1 MKVNDLNVLALAYIG
16 DAVYEIYVRKYLLE
30 KGIVKVKELQ
40 KEAIKF
46 VSANSQSIIIKKLI
60 DNVLNDDEISIVYR
74 ARNHKM
80 DRHPKNSDIVSY
92 KYATGLEALI
102 GSLYLDNNINRID
115 EIMKYVLG
123 DD

>member
-16 DAVYEIYVRKYLLE
+16 DAVYEIYIRKYLLE

-46 VSANSQSIIIKKLI
+46 VSANSQSIIIKRLI

>member
-46 VSANSQSIIIKKLI
+46 VSANSQSIIIKRLI